1 MTNSETYSRKRLD
14 FSIEGRIITNMII
27 SDKFMQHVTPL
38 LNVNYFSSQ
47 FSKVIA
53 QWAIEFFTLYGVAM
67 HKEVQIIYET
77 NRRSG
82 QIREDADLVA
92 QFLTN
97 LNKTYEQELE
107 ADETTFNLDYH
118 LDQAELYF
126 KERSLIL
133 LSENINNALT
143 RGQVLEA
150 HEAVAT
156 FRVPDRVMEIGSEP
170 FDNPELVKKALEKK
184 EGFFRIPGH
193 LGEMMG
199 SFKRG
204 SLAALAA
211 PMAGG
216 KTTAMID
223 FALQAYY
230 SRLNVAFFSLEMAED
245 EVTERMARAITASP
259 RKSGKYLFPV
269 WDCLNNQ
276 LGTCKK
282 RGFENPTIA
291 RSIQK
296 GRNTIIER
304 DDFPV
309 HNYRPCTQCDKFKV
323 TAWWEEIE
331 KKGISTKEAIQKFKG
346 LKETF
351 SSRFK
356 LVSWPMYS
364 AGLQEIISCLRIWEN
379 MEGFIPDLIVVDY
392 ADLLKP
398 ESNQKEERHN
408 LDRIWKG
415 LKALSQSTKTLV
427 LTGTQTRRSTLEKG
441 EVGQAD
447 MAEDIRKLAHV
458 DAMWGLSQT
467 PDEKRWGLAR
477 IGMLKQRH
485 DEFDVVS
492 QCYILQQ
499 LKCGQ
504 FCLDSML
511 KK

>member
-1 MTNSETYSRKRLD
+1 MTEKSQFSRKRLD
-14 FSIEGRIITNMII
+14 FSIEGRILTSLIM
-27 SDKFMQHVTPL
+27 SDKFIQ
-38 LNVNYFSSQ
+38 NVALMLKIEYFTNA
-47 FSKVIA
+47 FSRTIA
-53 QWAIEFFTLYGVAM
+53 IWCLDYYKIYGKSIKKDIQNV
-67 HKEVQIIYET
+67 YES

-82 QIREDADLVA
+82 QIREDADLIA
-92 QFLTN
+92 SFLQGLST
-97 LNKTYEQELE
+97 KFEEELE
-107 ADETTFNLDYH
+107 ESETYNLEYH
-118 LDQAELYF
+118 LDQAEAYF
-126 KERSLIL
+126 KERALTL
-133 LSENINNALT
+133 LSDNLQQALT
-143 RGQVLEA
+143 NGRILEA

-170 FDNPELVKKALEKK
+170 FDNPDLVKKALEKK
-184 EGFFRIPGH
+184 NGFFKMPGA
-193 LGEMMG
+193 LGKMMG
-199 SFKRG
+199 DSKR
-204 SLAALAA
+204 STLAAIAA
-211 PMAGG
+211 PMGFG
-216 KTTAMID
+216 KTSYMLD

-296 GRNTIIER
+296 GRSTIIER

-323 TAWWEEIE
+323 TAWWEEID

-504 FCLDSML
+504 FCLDSKL

>member
-1 MTNSETYSRKRLD
+1 MVEYTRKRLD
-14 FSIEGRIITNMII
+14 FSIESRIVTSMII
-27 SDKFMQHVTPL
+27 SDEFIQNIIPMLRIEFFTNSHSRIIV
-38 LNVNYFSSQ
+38 
-47 FSKVIA
+47 
-53 QWAIEFFTLYGVAM
+53 QWAIEFYTTYQKAM
-67 HKEVQIIYET
+67 HNEITTIYET
-77 NRRSG
+77 NRRAG
-82 QIREDADLVA
+82 QIREDADLLA
-92 QFLTN
+92 EFLKRLSQN
-97 LNKTYEQELE
+97 YQDNYEVGES
-107 ADETTFNLDYH
+107 FNLSYH

-170 FDNPELVKKALEKK
+170 FDNPDLVKKALEKK
-184 EGFFRIPGH
+184 NGFFRMPGA
-193 LGEMMG
+193 LGEMIG
-199 SFKRG
+199 DSKR
-204 SLAALAA
+204 STLSAIAA
-211 PMAGG
+211 PMGFG
-216 KTTAMID
+216 KTGYMLD

-230 SRLNVAFFSLEMAED
+230 SRLNVAFFSLEMSED

-282 RGFENPTIA
+282 RGFENPAIA

-309 HNYRPCTQCDKFKV
+309 HNYRLCTQCDKFKV

-331 KKGISTKEAIQKFKG
+331 KKGISTKEAIQKFQG

-504 FCLDSML
+504 FCLDSRL